1 MGLDMYLYRLRDGQ
15 DRDDSDEI
23 VYWRKANAIH
33 GYFTEGAE
41 EDNCVDFPV
50 TVDQLE
56 YLVETCAE
64 SIMNKEPLLR
74 PYEGMFFGS
83 NFVDDWYWNS
93 IKETLEDLSKVLNDH
108 KEGDE
113 YVYSAWY

>member
-1 MGLDMYLYRLRDGQ
+1 
-15 DRDDSDEI
+15 
-23 VYWRKANAIH
+23 
-33 GYFTEGAE
+33 
-41 EDNCVDFPV
+41 
-50 TVDQLE
+50 
-56 YLVETCAE
+56 
-64 SIMNKEPLLR
+64 MNKEPLLR